1 MNENG
6 IIQYDNVDFE
16 GIIQK
21 SLIVGE
27 NIDDLI
33 STIDSFIQNLDSRIR
48 EYYIEE
54 DILGNIDKLKK
65 KLSDDFTNADNFYNW
80 IKEGYITLQDTIH
93 QTEKIANTTG
103 DSNLDN
109 SNHVVEENNLKT
121 ISSSASENFFEQKPT
136 DSATLIGLGTAA
148 VGGSVVAFGLDAFAN
163 NKDDISDE
171 KNSKQN

>member
-54 DILGNIDKLKK
+54 DILGNLDKLKK
-65 KLSDDFTNADNFYNW
+65 K
-80 IKEGYITLQDTIH
+80 IE
-93 QTEKIANTTG
+93 
-103 DSNLDN
+103 
-109 SNHVVEENNLKT
+109 
-121 ISSSASENFFEQKPT
+121 
-136 DSATLIGLGTAA
+136 
-148 VGGSVVAFGLDAFAN
+148 
-163 NKDDISDE
+163 
-171 KNSKQN
+171 

>member
-80 IKEGYITLQDTIH
+80 IKD
-93 QTEKIANTTG
+93 K
-103 DSNLDN
+103 
-109 SNHVVEENNLKT
+109 
-121 ISSSASENFFEQKPT
+121 
-136 DSATLIGLGTAA
+136 
-148 VGGSVVAFGLDAFAN
+148 
-163 NKDDISDE
+163 
-171 KNSKQN
+171 